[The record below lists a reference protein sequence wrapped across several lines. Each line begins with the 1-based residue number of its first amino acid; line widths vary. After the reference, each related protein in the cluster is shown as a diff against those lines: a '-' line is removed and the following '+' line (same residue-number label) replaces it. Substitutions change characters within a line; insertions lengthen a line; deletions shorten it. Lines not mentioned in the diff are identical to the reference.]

1 MSKWNVKHI
10 NSCTKTWLSVFY
22 FYNGQVMK
30 WFATGLQ
37 AQHMNLDYVSLKNTQ
52 QKYLLQWPT
61 VAHEVLVFDSIFTS
75 STNMTIIF
83 WLKDPA
89 QFRFLA
95 ILIIHYFSVR
105 WEVLKSMYFTKNFSR
120 CYHYETVVASARRHM
135 STKAMLMLFCYL
147 WLIKNW
153 AKTFFGR
160 VFKKIKKNNLV
171 RPGASLLFLFGYC
184 NKLGQTNI

>member
-1 MSKWNVKHI
+1 MSKWNVKHK

-30 WFATGLQ
+30 WFSTGLQ
-37 AQHMNLDYVSLKNTQ
+37 AQHMNLDHVSLKKTQ
-52 QKYLLQWPT
+52 HKYLLQWPT

-95 ILIIHYFSVR
+95 ILIIHYFSVTKCR
-105 WEVLKSMYFTKNFSR
+105 LQITSYFLCRPDCKMTATSINVNGV
-120 CYHYETVVASARRHM
+120 Y
-135 STKAMLMLFCYL
+135 
-147 WLIKNW
+147 IK
-153 AKTFFGR
+153 
-160 VFKKIKKNNLV
+160 
-171 RPGASLLFLFGYC
+171 
-184 NKLGQTNI
+184 